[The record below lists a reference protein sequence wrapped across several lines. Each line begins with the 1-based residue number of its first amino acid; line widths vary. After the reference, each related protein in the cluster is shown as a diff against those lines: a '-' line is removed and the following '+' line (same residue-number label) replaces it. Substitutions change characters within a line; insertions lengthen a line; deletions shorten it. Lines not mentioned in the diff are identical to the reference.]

1 MPAEPGSIGLV
12 RHAVR
17 AALASRSVPPA
28 VTADILL
35 AVSEACTNAVVHAY
49 PQHDGGQRFETHVS
63 WCGDELL
70 VKVRDHGRGF
80 APRVDSP
87 GLGLGLPVMGS
98 LSRRLE
104 IRTPQGGGT
113 EVAMTFAAAG

>member
-1 MPAEPGSIGLV
+1 MPAEPASIGLV

-17 AALASRSVPPA
+17 AALASRSVPPE

-49 PQHDGGQRFETHVS
+49 PQNDGVQRFETHVS

-70 VKVRDHGRGF
+70 VTVRDHGRGF
-80 APRVDSP
+80 TPRVDSP

-104 IRTPQGGGT
+104 IRTPEGGGT
-113 EVAMTFAAAG
+113 EVAMTFAADR